1 MRKIFLLSAAAFF
14 TLSSTFGNPLNAN
27 QQTERQTSGYNN
39 NLNFRLAI
47 DGGLGVRLA
56 EAAEPVD
63 YTRHLKRGFVGNA
76 EAIYFISDTWGIG
89 AMGNI
94 FKTSYS
100 QGSLSDNIAFWF
112 LGPALS
118 ERAIIYS
125 RKTRAPQCAVYANT
139 SLGLLSYKDK
149 GSFLDED
156 YKTVYATVT
165 GKTIGIGFS
174 LDFDYYINENFAIGL
189 QARTILGG
197 LSKVVYTLASGTYEV
212 TLPDD
217 QQESLSHLDIGL
229 GVRWNL

>member
-1 MRKIFLLSAAAFF
+1 MRKIFLLSAAAF
-14 TLSSTFGNPLNAN
+14 LSLSTAFCYPLNGN
-27 QQTERQTSGYNN
+27 QPTLGYNN

-47 DGGLGVRLA
+47 DGGMGFRLA

-63 YTRHLKRGFVGNA
+63 YTRHLKRGFVGNIDA
-76 EAIYFISDTWGIG
+76 SYFISDTWGIG

-100 QGSLSDNIAFWF
+100 QGSMSDNIAFWF

-165 GKTIGIGFS
+165 GKTIGVGFS

>member
-1 MRKIFLLSAAAFF
+1 MRKIFLLSAAAF
-14 TLSSTFGNPLNAN
+14 LSLSTVFCYPLNGN
-27 QQTERQTSGYNN
+27 QPTLGYNN

-47 DGGLGVRLA
+47 DGGMGFRLA

-63 YTRHLKRGFVGNA
+63 YTRHLKRGFVGNIDA
-76 EAIYFISDTWGIG
+76 SYFISDTWGIG

-112 LGPALS
+112 IGPTLS

-139 SLGLLSYKDK
+139 SLGLISYKDK
-149 GSFLDED
+149 GSFLDENNI
-156 YKTVYATVT
+156 TTYATVT
-165 GKTIGIGFS
+165 GKTFGVGFS
-174 LDFDYYINENFAIGL
+174 IDFDYYINENFTVGV
-189 QARTILGG
+189 QARTVLGS
-197 LSKVVYTLASGTYEV
+197 LSKVVYSLATGTYEV